1 MLPTIFTSQARP
13 GKFRLTVML
22 LACLLPAAFA
32 QTAREQLI
40 LQIQELMQQNQAT
53 EARQA
58 LNTAIRKYPG
68 DAGFENLLGII
79 EAQAG
84 NYRAAEAAFKRAIG
98 RMPKFT
104 GAYLNLGRLYQ
115 ENSSHDQ
122 TAPQKAL
129 QTYQQL
135 LRFQPDHVEA
145 NYQCA
150 ALLQLRGDFAA
161 SQQHLSQLPADYQ
174 NRANVLA
181 VRCANYAGLGQLAQA
196 DEAASQ
202 LAAHPDFSEP
212 DVFSILPAL
221 RDKLGVRLLEALLA
235 RERATTETL
244 RRLGLLYERQ
254 SRLVEA
260 RAALEKSVGG
270 NPPSVE
276 LLMEL
281 ARVAERQQ
289 DYKGALGYLAHAR
302 DLEPRHAAIHY
313 SFGMNCIRLQL
324 VAEAHVAFGKAVELE
339 PDNPQYN
346 YAMGA
351 AAAYRRD
358 PTEAIPY
365 LQKYVRLKPQ
375 DAQGRLLL
383 GAVYFKSREYR
394 AARIELLEALKNRA
408 TAAGAHYYLGRVA
421 RQEGRVDEAVREL
434 ELALHSEPQHA
445 DALAELGQCRLQQK
459 NYAAAEQSL
468 QRALAIDPE
477 NYAANFN
484 LLMLYSR
491 TKDKREEAQ
500 AQRFEEIKKLRAD
513 KEQEFLRAIETRP
526 D

>member
-1 MLPTIFTSQARP
+1 
-13 GKFRLTVML
+13 
-22 LACLLPAAFA
+22 
-32 QTAREQLI
+32 
-40 LQIQELMQQNQAT
+40 
-53 EARQA
+53 
-58 LNTAIRKYPG
+58 
-68 DAGFENLLGII
+68 
-79 EAQAG
+79 
-84 NYRAAEAAFKRAIG
+84 
-98 RMPKFT
+98 
-104 GAYLNLGRLYQ
+104 
-115 ENSSHDQ
+115 
-122 TAPQKAL
+122 
-129 QTYQQL
+129 
-135 LRFQPDHVEA
+135 
-145 NYQCA
+145 
-150 ALLQLRGDFAA
+150 
-161 SQQHLSQLPADYQ
+161 
-174 NRANVLA
+174 
-181 VRCANYAGLGQLAQA
+181 
-196 DEAASQ
+196 
-202 LAAHPDFSEP
+202 
-212 DVFSILPAL
+212 
-221 RDKLGVRLLEALLA
+221 
-235 RERATTETL
+235 
-244 RRLGLLYERQ
+244 
-254 SRLVEA
+254 
-260 RAALEKSVGG
+260 
-270 NPPSVE
+270 
-276 LLMEL
+276 
-281 ARVAERQQ
+281 
-289 DYKGALGYLAHAR
+289 
-302 DLEPRHAAIHY
+302 
-313 SFGMNCIRLQL
+313 
-324 VAEAHVAFGKAVELE
+324 
-339 PDNPQYN
+339 
-346 YAMGA
+346 MGA

-491 TKDKREEAQ
+491 TRDKREAAQ